1 MKFIANILILLI
13 ATVYTIVGL
22 HLIDWM
28 QSKQIKDLGSIPT
41 DVYLLSFGSI
51 LIAFGVFCLMF
62 VTYNI
67 GREWNDNSS

>member
-1 MKFIANILILLI
+1 MKFIANTSLLLI
-13 ATVYTIVGL
+13 ATVYTIIGL

-41 DVYLLSFGSI
+41 DIYLLSFGSI

-67 GREWNDNSS
+67 GKE

>member
-1 MKFIANILILLI
+1 MKFTANILLLLI
-13 ATVYTIVGL
+13 AAVYTIVGF

-28 QSKQIKDLGSIPT
+28 ESKQIKDLWNVPT
-41 DVYLLSFGSI
+41 DIYLLSFGSI

-67 GREWNDNSS
+67 GD

>member
-1 MKFIANILILLI
+1 MKFIANVLILLI
-13 ATVYTIVGL
+13 ATVYTIVGF
-22 HLIDWM
+22 HLIDFM
-28 QSKQIKDLGSIPT
+28 ESKYIKDLGSIPT

-67 GREWNDNSS
+67 GRE

>member
-1 MKFIANILILLI
+1 MKFTANILILLI
-13 ATVYTIVGL
+13 ATVYTIIGL

-67 GREWNDNSS
+67 GKE

>member
-1 MKFIANILILLI
+1 MKFTANILILLI
-13 ATVYTIVGL
+13 ATVYTITGL

-28 QSKQIKDLGSIPT
+28 QSQQIKDLGSIPT

-51 LIAFGVFCLMF
+51 LIAFGMFCLMF

-67 GREWNDNSS
+67 GRE

>member
-1 MKFIANILILLI
+1 MKFTANILILLI
-13 ATVYTIVGL
+13 ATVYSIIGL

-28 QSKQIKDLGSIPT
+28 ESQQIKDLGSIPT

-67 GREWNDNSS
+67 GKE

>member
-1 MKFIANILILLI
+1 MKFIANVLILLI

-28 QSKQIKDLGSIPT
+28 QSQQIKDLGSIPT

-51 LIAFGVFCLMF
+51 LIAFGMFCLMF

-67 GREWNDNSS
+67 GKE

>member
-1 MKFIANILILLI
+1 MKFIANTALLLI
-13 ATVYTIVGL
+13 ATVYTIVGF
-22 HLIDWM
+22 HLIDFM
-28 QSKQIKDLGSIPT
+28 ESQQIKDLGSIPT

-67 GREWNDNSS
+67 GRE

>member
-1 MKFIANILILLI
+1 MKFTANILILLI
-13 ATVYTIVGL
+13 ATVYTIIGL

-28 QSKQIKDLGSIPT
+28 ESQQIKDLGSIPT

-67 GREWNDNSS
+67 GKE

>member
-1 MKFIANILILLI
+1 MKFIANTSLLLI

-28 QSKQIKDLGSIPT
+28 QSKQIKDLGSIAT

-51 LIAFGVFCLMF
+51 LIAFGMFCLMF
-62 VTYNI
+62 VAYNV

>member
-13 ATVYTIVGL
+13 ATVYTITGL
-22 HLIDWM
+22 HLIDFM
-28 QSKQIKDLGSIPT
+28 ESQQIKDLGSIPT

-51 LIAFGVFCLMF
+51 LIAFGMFCLMF

-67 GREWNDNSS
+67 GRE

>member
-1 MKFIANILILLI
+1 MKFTANILILLI
-13 ATVYTIVGL
+13 ATVYTIIGL

-41 DVYLLSFGSI
+41 DVYLLSFGSV

-67 GREWNDNSS
+67 GKE